1 MFCGI
6 CLHNSFFLQF
16 YIIEIFEILQF
27 IPKKLGKMN
36 ERKYETPAKMVYSP
50 STKSLADMEKNIFG
64 DISFVTKTDIEKK
77 RKLKR
82 KSRLYR

>member
-1 MFCGI
+1 M
-6 CLHNSFFLQF
+6 
-16 YIIEIFEILQF
+16 
-27 IPKKLGKMN
+27 GKIN
-36 ERKYETPAKMVYSP
+36 ERKYENSTKMVYSP

-64 DISFVTKTDIEKK
+64 DISFVTKIDIEKK

>member
-1 MFCGI
+1 
-6 CLHNSFFLQF
+6 
-16 YIIEIFEILQF
+16 
-27 IPKKLGKMN
+27 MN

-50 STKSLADMEKNIFG
+50 STKSLTDMEKNIFG